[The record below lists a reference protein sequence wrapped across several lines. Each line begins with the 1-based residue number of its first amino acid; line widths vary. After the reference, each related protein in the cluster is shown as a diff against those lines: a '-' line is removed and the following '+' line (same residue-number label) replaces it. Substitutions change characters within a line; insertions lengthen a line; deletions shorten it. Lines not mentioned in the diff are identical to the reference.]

1 MILPA
6 VICLGGL
13 GLIFGCLLAYAAQK
27 FAVEV
32 DPKIAE
38 VQSVLPGANC
48 GACGYA
54 GCEQFAKAVAAGEAP
69 VAGCKPG
76 RAKVAAQ
83 IAEILGTEVPKAET
97 GKK

>member
-6 VICLGGL
+6 VLTLGGL
-13 GLIFGCLLAYAAQK
+13 GLIFGSLLAYAAQR
-27 FAVEV
+27 FAVEE
-32 DPKIAE
+32 DTKIAE
-38 VQSVLPGANC
+38 IQGVLPGANC

-54 GCEQFAKAVAAGEAP
+54 GCEQFAKAVATGEAP
-69 VAGCKPG
+69 PAGCKPG

-83 IAEILGTEVPKAET
+83 IAEILGAEVPGAAT